1 MFMSTKFLPSILV
14 PLVRL
19 VFPRITIGVLF
30 TYVEKE
36 SLDLTRFFYSF
47 LPQLTTNQIRRREE

>member
-1 MFMSTKFLPSILV
+1 MFMPTKFLPSIFV

-19 VFPRITIGVLF
+19 IFPRITIGVLF
-30 TYVEKE
+30 IYVEKE
-36 SLDLTRFFYSF
+36 SFDLTRFFYSF